1 MDMNYGV
8 RFFQPTSDCI
18 KKLRSDL
25 NMPSSLKEHG
35 TDETFFMSQ
44 LKEIA
49 KEAVGDPCTGT
60 NPRPVSEEEMTGL
73 FEAVYYG
80 KDVTF

>member
-1 MDMNYGV
+1 MTALV
-8 RFFQPTSDCI
+8 DCI

-35 TDETFFMSQ
+35 TDETFFMSHI
-44 LKEIA
+44 KEIA